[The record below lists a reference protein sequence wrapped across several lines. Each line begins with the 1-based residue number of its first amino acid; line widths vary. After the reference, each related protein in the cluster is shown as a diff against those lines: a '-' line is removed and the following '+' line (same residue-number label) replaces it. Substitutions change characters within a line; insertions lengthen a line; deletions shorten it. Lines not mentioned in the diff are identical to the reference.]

1 MVMVHLII
9 LTLILMVTVLLIHWK
24 ALETQMAMASLIF
37 RKPVRTPMVT
47 VFLTL

>member
-24 ALETQMAMASLIF
+24 ALETQMAMASLITWILM
-37 RKPVRTPMVT
+37 RMVM
-47 VFLTL
+47 VFQMQMR